1 VHFSWELYIYYNK
14 QLSLGDEI
22 ILYNTGLIMVSSL
35 TSPARIQIDN
45 QMETTRVLERFVGAH
60 AGNTARTTV
69 IGRFYRLRCC
79 GGFRQYGPASG
90 CLPEQVKTHPADRQ
104 GGSDVQMDLPLCLR
118 MR

>member
-1 VHFSWELYIYYNK
+1 
-14 QLSLGDEI
+14 
-22 ILYNTGLIMVSSL
+22 MVSSL

-118 MR
+118 MRWLKDRRYLNHCLDLRFVNVSLQH